1 MSRQFQI
8 ETSCDVLAL
17 VDDDG
22 VLEEIA
28 DVDCFAAAFDFRMFL
43 HEQPADVREEE
54 TAASVVRICIR
65 FTEFVVYPVIPTP
78 LVNVILSG
86 DQWSVELHV
95 VVKVIN

>member
-1 MSRQFQI
+1 M
-8 ETSCDVLAL
+8 L
-17 VDDDG
+17 VDNNGVFKQVGGVDFSQSPLKLRVFIHDD
-22 VLEEIA
+22 
-28 DVDCFAAAFDFRMFL
+28 
-43 HEQPADVREEE
+43 PADVREEE